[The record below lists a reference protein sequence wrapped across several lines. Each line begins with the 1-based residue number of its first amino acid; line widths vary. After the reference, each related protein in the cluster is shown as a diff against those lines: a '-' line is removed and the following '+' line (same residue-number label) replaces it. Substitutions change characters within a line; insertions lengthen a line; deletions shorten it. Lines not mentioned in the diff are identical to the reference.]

1 MHEDGAAAS
10 ADLEPLAMRGLY
22 QLSREAGAG
31 PRRTVPLMI
40 CVSGLATSLLLAL
53 TNLGAE
59 QTAEHAAFR
68 IGLVVGYLVA
78 LGVLFEARRFAL
90 VQSALAFES
99 ALVRFR
105 ARLIGKLRRQQ
116 LWGTEEFQESAPGTL
131 ADNVRVLS
139 QSATSLGL
147 IAESLVILFAIILYI
162 AWLSPASVVAIL
174 LVYIVTVP
182 IYLARSV
189 ATREKL
195 SCAAAIDRRF
205 LGDIRA
211 LLKCFE
217 SQRLHP
223 SESGALVANLRQR
236 SAASLQSMLAYG
248 ARYTT
253 DTIFATSTFYLALLT
268 IGFLTPTLV
277 PELEDRV
284 HKVIAALLFTLA
296 PLAQLVNGVPILAKA
311 EAAMRQLYAAEAEL
325 DSRPSAVSE
334 GQSNGD
340 QRCFETLE
348 FSRVFFQLSSKTP
361 ERRFMVGPVNLLLS
375 PGDRLFLVGANG
387 SGKSTL
393 LRGLTG
399 LYPSDGGEIHLDGR
413 LVTDLNRSAYRA
425 LFTGILSTPGHEEG
439 LSELSS
445 AELEV
450 LKTYAPE
457 TYRTLLPGPQNAI
470 CPGLGRARDL
480 AVPRALATI
489 LLKNRPICVFDDIM
503 AGRDIESQRCFYE
516 EILGS
521 LSREGRTTLVVSHDE
536 AFFHVAD
543 RFLYVTDGEVKEQ
556 AKPSKLEPQLS

>member
-40 CVSGLATSLLLAL
+40 CISGLATSLLLAL

-59 QTAEHAAFR
+59 QTAEQATFR
-68 IGLVVGYLVA
+68 IDLLVGYLVT

-99 ALVRFR
+99 ALVRYR
-105 ARLIGKLRRQQ
+105 ARLIDKLRPQQ
-116 LWGTEEFQESAPGTL
+116 LWGAEDLQESALGTL

-139 QSATSLGL
+139 QAAASLGL
-147 IAESLVILFAIILYI
+147 IAESLVILFAIVLYI

-195 SCAAAIDRRF
+195 RRAAAKDRRF

-217 SQRLHP
+217 SQKLHP
-223 SESGALVANLRQR
+223 SESSALVANLHRR

-277 PELEDRV
+277 PELEDRI

-296 PLAQLVNGVPILAKA
+296 PLAQLVNGVPILVKA
-311 EAAMRQLYAAEAEL
+311 EAAVRQLYAAEAEL
-325 DSRPSAVSE
+325 DSRPSAANE
-334 GQSNGD
+334 GPNGD
-340 QRCFETLE
+340 QRSFETLE
-348 FSRVFFQLSSKTP
+348 FSRVFFHLSSKTP
-361 ERRFMVGPVNLLLS
+361 ERRFVVGPVDLLLS

-393 LRGLTG
+393 LRGLAG
-399 LYPSDGGEIHLDGR
+399 LYPPDGGEIHLGGR
-413 LVTDLNRSAYRA
+413 LVTDLNRSAHRA
-425 LFTGILSTPGHEEG
+425 LFTGILRAPGPEEG

-445 AELEV
+445 EELEV

-457 TYRTLLPGPQNAI
+457 TYRTLLPGPQDAT
-470 CPGLGRARDL
+470 CPGLGRALDL
-480 AVPRALATI
+480 AVPRALATV
-489 LLKNRPICVFDDIM
+489 LLENRPICVFDDIM
-503 AGRDIESQRCFYE
+503 AGRDIESRRCFYE

-521 LSREGRTTLVVSHDE
+521 LSHEGRTTLVVSHDE

-543 RFLYVTDGEVKEQ
+543 RFLYVNDGEVMEQ
-556 AKPSKLEPQLS
+556 AKPSNLEPQLP